1 MKRTIVYLLL
11 LTVLLWAFLSTFFS
25 GLYVSAVPPLHQ
37 TTWTVSRPTVV
48 RFGVYSVIG
57 KPTVSAAFI
66 EKVFSFYGSP
76 AAGLG
81 QTMYADGVHFGIDP
95 VYALA
100 FFLHEDGMG
109 KTGWGAVNRSL
120 GNTRCTPGY
129 QCGGGYRAYATWS
142 AGFWDWF
149 TLIRV
154 QYVNTWHLVTV
165 DQIIPVYAPSS
176 DGNDVQ
182 GYITVLK
189 RSVDTWRAGIV
200 EVR

>member
-1 MKRTIVYLLL
+1 MKRTIVYLVL
-11 LTVLLWAFLSTFFS
+11 LTVLLLVFLSTFSS
-25 GLYVSAVPPLHQ
+25 GLRVSAVPSLRVA
-37 TTWTVSRPTVV
+37 TWTVSHPTVINLE
-48 RFGVYSVIG
+48 VYSVVG
-57 KPTVSAAFI
+57 KPTISAAFI
-66 EKVFSFYGSP
+66 NRVFSAYGSP
-76 AAGLG
+76 AVGLG

-129 QCGGGYRAYATWS
+129 QCRGGYRAYATWS

-154 QYVNTWHLVTV
+154 QYVNAWHLLTV

-182 GYITVLK
+182 GYITALK